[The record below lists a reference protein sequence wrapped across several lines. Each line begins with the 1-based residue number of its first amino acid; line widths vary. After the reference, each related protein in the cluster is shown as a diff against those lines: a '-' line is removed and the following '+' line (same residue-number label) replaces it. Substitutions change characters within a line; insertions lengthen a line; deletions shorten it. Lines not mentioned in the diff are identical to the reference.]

1 MDAFALLLFAFGL
14 LLVLAGVLIQ
24 PSTNSLIKAT
34 PASLKNLA
42 HPPVAP
48 VSIEPKPEP
57 APAPTPKPTISVNSE
72 HKNISLFQK
81 DGYLYHDHNRENLYQ
96 RDENGFKLNNV
107 AGIKRFGRGTFSYDG
122 FEFLFEHSAGNL
134 HFPVETV
141 EQISFYPNCTVILS
155 KGDKPVSLIF
165 TDETE
170 SIRKVLETFRVENGR

>member
-14 LLVLAGVLIQ
+14 LLVLAGVLIHPTNK
-24 PSTNSLIKAT
+24 PSVTDT
-34 PASLKNLA
+34 PSYLGRIEKDLPISSPLME
-42 HPPVAP
+42 PPVPTKSPPTKP
-48 VSIEPKPEP
+48 V
-57 APAPTPKPTISVNSE
+57 ISVNSE
-72 HKNISLFQK
+72 QKNISLFQK

-107 AGIKRFGRGTFSYDG
+107 SGIKRFGRGTFSYDG

-155 KGDKPVSLIF
+155 KGEKPVSLIF
-165 TDETE
+165 TDETD